1 MTLGHI
7 DLPHINPLGIYE
19 IKIMSEKD
27 FFETIAANGHV
38 WVAMQ
43 EIEVVAFKVGEDNDT
58 VGLPVWECEENAE
71 GFLSN
76 IGAAKLIRPVGVP
89 LEVFK
94 VKWLE
99 KPSMNIDELIICPNG
114 LDSKNLVLT
123 KEEFITRLMC

>member
-1 MTLGHI
+1 
-7 DLPHINPLGIYE
+7 
-19 IKIMSEKD
+19 MSEKE

-38 WVAMQ
+38 WVAMK
-43 EIEVVAFKVGEDNDT
+43 EIEVVAFKGGEDKEI
-58 VGLPVWECEENAE
+58 VGLPVWECEESAK

-76 IGAAKLIRPVGVP
+76 IDAPTLIRPVEVP

-94 VKWLE
+94 LKWLE
-99 KPSMNIDELIICPNG
+99 KPSWNIDELIICPNG